1 MWLMLLMG
9 SLLVLAWVL
18 VRRARA
24 RARRATLLATRLPS
38 ELRALLERDVPL
50 YARLP
55 KELRDGVDGKIA
67 LFLDQVTFHGAGGL
81 DVSEE
86 MKLSIAAQA
95 SILVAANGQWYD
107 TLRTVLLYPGAFRSR
122 QPVQDGYVVTERDAV
137 RIGESWERGPVI
149 LSWADSERGSFID
162 DDGKNVVLHEFAHQ
176 LDGLSGHT
184 DGVPLLGSAADVRAW
199 EAAFSETYERI
210 GRLIEIGK
218 RPFLDPYGASAP
230 EELFPVATEAFFEQP
245 NELRREEPDLYACLV
260 AYYKMDPLLWPSS

>member
-1 MWLMLLMG
+1 MWLILLALP
-9 SLLVLAWVL
+9 LLALAWFL
-18 VRRARA
+18 HRRGRRRARKA
-24 RARRATLLATRLPS
+24 ALLATRLAP
-38 ELRALLERDVPL
+38 ELRAVLAKDVPL

-55 KELRDGVDGKIA
+55 AVLRDTVDGKVA

-81 DVSEE
+81 DVSES

-95 SILVAANGQWYD
+95 SIMVAANGQWFE

-122 QPVQDGYVVTERDAV
+122 QHVDDGYVVTESDAI

-149 LSWADSERGSFID
+149 LSWADSERGAFID

-184 DGVPLLGSAADVRAW
+184 DGVPLLGSAAEIRAW
-199 EAAFSETYERI
+199 EAAFSEAYERI

-230 EELFPVATEAFFEQP
+230 EELFPVATEAFFETP
-245 NELRREEPDLYACLV
+245 HELFAEEPTLYGCLKR
-260 AYYKMDPLLWPSS
+260 YYGMDPARW